1 MGSVIRA
8 ISAAYRRVFLLFAV
22 PVILFGLVFFL
33 RKMNYNEL
41 SEIPY
46 FGETTSNITLLSL

>member
-1 MGSVIRA
+1 MSCDM
-8 ISAAYRRVFLLFAV
+8 SFLLY
-22 PVILFGLVFFL
+22 IEGFFSEVSVNNFFLNFSL